1 MKSQLSFEEVNKANS
16 PGMWAIYRE
25 GDQMSSVPL
34 SIEPISQ
41 SLRFARLLA
50 LCSPLVTVQS
60 PYRSHIYGF
69 TPCVLFEGSDDDMY
83 FACDRMHGDLMGAIL
98 GLAVWQEAN
107 ISEHAGGIPEV
118 IEMLSQEAIFKD
130 AIRRMLNRKNDISP
144 REWTNSKMPV
154 LKAEAARRDLP
165 VCDETTLCCDLFRSE
180 HFVHWNYSYSYG
192 REKPLSE
199 RLARVIDS
207 FDLRLRNK
215 DREESRK
222 GSHQSIPTAHHA

>member
-1 MKSQLSFEEVNKANS
+1 MKSKFSFEEVNKANS
-16 PGMWAIYRE
+16 PGMWAIYRD

-41 SLRFARLLA
+41 SLRSARLLA

-60 PYRSHIYGF
+60 PYRSHIHGF
-69 TPCVLFEGSDDDMY
+69 TPCVLLEGSDDDMY

-98 GLAVWQEAN
+98 GLAFWQDAN
-107 ISEHAGGIPEV
+107 SSEHDGAIPEV

-154 LKAEAARRDLP
+154 LKAEAARRGLP
-165 VCDETTLCCDLFRSE
+165 VCDETTLCCDLFRYGQLS
-180 HFVHWNYSYSYG
+180 HWNYSYSHG
-192 REKPLSE
+192 REKPIGNSL
-199 RLARVIDS
+199 RRVIES
-207 FDLRLRNK
+207 FDPLLRNSDGK
-215 DREESRK
+215 
-222 GSHQSIPTAHHA
+222 P